1 MSAAFPLPDQ
11 PGRIEQLETTIA
23 AEVKR
28 IDELRLEVSILR
40 KSNDR
45 LEHRNADLA
54 ERLVAAETQRD
65 KTRDLLEVKERQ
77 AFAHADENANL
88 KRELDNVLKENRQ
101 VKSDLTRCLRL
112 LGQGLDLADTW
123 RGTCEWADAVHTA
136 LTRLPEDN
144 R

>member
-1 MSAAFPLPDQ
+1 MSAAFNLPSD

-23 AEVKR
+23 AEVHR
-28 IDELRLEVSILR
+28 IDDLQRE
-40 KSNDR
+40 NDR

-54 ERLVAAETQRD
+54 EQLVAAETQRD

-77 AFAHADENANL
+77 ALAHADENASL
-88 KRELDNVLKENRQ
+88 KRELDNVLKQNRQ
-101 VKSDLTRCLRL
+101 VNSDLTRCLRL

-123 RGTCEWADAVHTA
+123 RGTCEWAEAVHTA
-136 LTRLPEDN
+136 LTHLPEDN

>member
-1 MSAAFPLPDQ
+1 MSAAFNLPSD

-23 AEVKR
+23 AEVHR
-28 IDELRLEVSILR
+28 IDDLQRE
-40 KSNDR
+40 NDR
-45 LEHRNADLA
+45 LEYRNADLA

-65 KTRDLLEVKERQ
+65 KARDLLEVKERQ
-77 AFAHADENANL
+77 ALAHADENANL
-88 KRELDNVLKENRQ
+88 KRELDNVLKENRL

-123 RGTCEWADAVHTA
+123 RGTCEWAEAVHTA
-136 LTRLPEDN
+136 LTRLPDDKED

>member
-1 MSAAFPLPDQ
+1 MSAAFNLPGD

-54 ERLVAAETQRD
+54 EQLVAAETQRD
-65 KTRDLLEVKERQ
+65 KARDLLEVKERQ
-77 AFAHADENANL
+77 AL
-88 KRELDNVLKENRQ
+88 KRELDDALKENAR
-101 VKSDLTRCLRL
+101 VKADLTRCLRL

-123 RGTCEWADAVHTA
+123 RGTCEWAEAVHTA
-136 LTRLPEDN
+136 LTQLPEDTDA
-144 R
+144 

>member
-1 MSAAFPLPDQ
+1 MSAAFNLPGD

-23 AEVKR
+23 AEVHR
-28 IDELRLEVSILR
+28 IDGLQRENE
-40 KSNDR
+40 R

-54 ERLVAAETQRD
+54 EQLVAAETQRD

-77 AFAHADENANL
+77 AFAHADENATL
-88 KRELDNVLKENRQ
+88 KRELDDALKENAG
-101 VKSDLTRCLRL
+101 VKADLTRCLRL

-123 RGTCEWADAVHTA
+123 RGTCEWAEAVHTA
-136 LTRLPEDN
+136 LTHLPEDD

>member
-23 AEVKR
+23 AEVHR
-28 IDELRLEVSILR
+28 IDDLQRE
-40 KSNDR
+40 NDR

-65 KTRDLLEVKERQ
+65 KARDLLEVKERQ
-77 AFAHADENANL
+77 ALAHADENANL

>member
-23 AEVKR
+23 AEVHR
-28 IDELRLEVSILR
+28 IDDLQRE
-40 KSNDR
+40 NDR

-54 ERLVAAETQRD
+54 EQLVAAETQRD
-65 KTRDLLEVKERQ
+65 KARDLLEVKERQ
-77 AFAHADENANL
+77 ALAHADENANL
-88 KRELDNVLKENRQ
+88 KRELDDALKENAR
-101 VKSDLTRCLRL
+101 VKADLTRCLRL

-123 RGTCEWADAVHTA
+123 RGTCEWAEAVHTA
-136 LTRLPEDN
+136 LTHLPEDN

>member
-1 MSAAFPLPDQ
+1 MSAAFNLPSD

-54 ERLVAAETQRD
+54 EQLVAAETQRD

-77 AFAHADENANL
+77 AFAHADENATL
-88 KRELDNVLKENRQ
+88 KRELDDALKNSRRLET
-101 VKSDLTRCLRL
+101 DLARCLRL

-123 RGTCEWADAVHTA
+123 RGTCEWAEAVHTA
-136 LTRLPEDN
+136 LTHLPEGHH
-144 R
+144 

>member
-1 MSAAFPLPDQ
+1 MSAAFNLPSD

-23 AEVKR
+23 AEVKH

-45 LEHRNADLA
+45 LECRNADLA
-54 ERLVAAETQRD
+54 ERVVAAETKRD
-65 KTRDLLEVKERQ
+65 RLRDLLEVKERQ
-77 AFAHADENANL
+77 ALTHADENDTL
-88 KRELDNVLKENRQ
+88 KRELDDALKRERAL
-101 VKSDLTRCLRL
+101 DAGLARCLRL

-123 RGTCEWADAVHTA
+123 RGTCEWAEAVHTA

>member
-1 MSAAFPLPDQ
+1 MSAAFNLPSD

-23 AEVKR
+23 AEVHR
-28 IDELRLEVSILR
+28 IDDLQRE
-40 KSNDR
+40 NDR

-77 AFAHADENANL
+77 ALAHADENATL
-88 KRELDNVLKENRQ
+88 KRELDDTLKENAR
-101 VKSDLTRCLRL
+101 VKADLTRCLRL

-123 RGTCEWADAVHTA
+123 RGTCEWAEAVHTA
-136 LTRLPEDN
+136 LTHLPEDN

>member
-1 MSAAFPLPDQ
+1 MSAAFNLPDQ

-23 AEVKR
+23 AEVHR
-28 IDELRLEVSILR
+28 IDDLQRE
-40 KSNDR
+40 NDR
-45 LEHRNADLA
+45 LEHRNANLA
-54 ERLVAAETQRD
+54 EQLIAAETQRD

-77 AFAHADENANL
+77 AFAHAGENATL
-88 KRELDNVLKENRQ
+88 KRELDDALKENAR
-101 VKSDLTRCLRL
+101 VKADLTRCLRL

-123 RGTCEWADAVHTA
+123 RGTCEWAEAVHIS